1 MKALV
6 GAFNLEDS
14 EGPSRGLL
22 RDYEP
27 SDIPYSSSAVQIINV
42 GGERHEVTF
51 QTLAKLPQ
59 TRLAKLRGATSQA
72 ELNMLCDR

>member
-1 MKALV
+1 MLSTWRTEKV
-6 GAFNLEDS
+6 SVITNLIQ
-14 EGPSRGLL
+14 PT
-22 RDYEP
+22 
-27 SDIPYSSSAVQIINV
+27 VQIINV

>member
-1 MKALV
+1 M
-6 GAFNLEDS
+6 
-14 EGPSRGLL
+14 
-22 RDYEP
+22 
-27 SDIPYSSSAVQIINV
+27 

>member
-6 GAFNLEDS
+6 GAFNLEDR

-27 SDIPYSSSAVQIINV
+27 YSTSTVQIINV

>member
-22 RDYEP
+22 RDYER